1 MRLVFKDNKAVG
13 EGARGKTI
21 RPLLRD
27 VAVAADGSIWVVTDA
42 GQLNR
47 LTPKI

>member
-1 MRLVFKDNKAVG
+1 MRLVFKDNKVVG
-13 EGARGKTI
+13 EERVVKQLGRV
-21 RPLLRD
+21 RD